1 MDNSAVTCYEV
12 IQSYDEETKTILT
25 NFNEKKVICKMQTF
39 KIKDFDFDNTLI
51 DKKSHKNVLAY
62 NILHKTFN
70 DYKPLR
76 IRFDKIDGF
85 VKVDD
90 ETRYLVFFG
99 SEKYDSIYNRLDIL

>member
-62 NILHKTFN
+62 NILHKIFN

-90 ETRYLVFFG
+90 GTRYLVFFG